1 MSHLSG
7 RCTCGRIIHYP
18 KGSTYGDSW
27 TCHNCGKT
35 WYISHEGDPLH
46 NRRSKAPPV
55 SDYSSG
61 GGTGCLV
68 PIVIGIALILCGCS
82 AL

>member
-7 RCTCGRIIHYP
+7 RCTCGRAIHFS

-35 WYISHEGDPLH
+35 WRIMRHGDIPLH
-46 NRRSKAPPV
+46 NRRSKAPRV
-55 SDYSSG
+55 QYSNGGSG
-61 GGTGCLV
+61 CIV
-68 PIVIGIALILCGCS
+68 PIVIGIALVLCGC
-82 AL
+82 ATI

>member
-27 TCHNCGKT
+27 TCRNCGKT

-46 NRRSKAPPV
+46 NRRSKAPPEN
-55 SDYSSG
+55 SYSG
-61 GGTGCLV
+61 GGSGCMV
-68 PIVIGIALILCGCS
+68 PIVIGAIALFIAGCVLS
-82 AL
+82 